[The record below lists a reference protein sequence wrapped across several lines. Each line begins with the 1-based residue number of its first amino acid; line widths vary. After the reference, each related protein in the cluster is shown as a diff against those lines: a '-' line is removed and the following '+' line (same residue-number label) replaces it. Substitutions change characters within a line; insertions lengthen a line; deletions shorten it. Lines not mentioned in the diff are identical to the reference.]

1 MDIKE
6 ELFKLRDIKY
16 KEFHSRLCPK
26 NDNIIGIRV
35 PILKKL
41 AKFLYNQDNE
51 ILLKIGDD
59 YYEEIMLQGLIIA
72 YLKKESNIK
81 IPIIKKFVKK
91 IDNWAVCDTFCSS
104 IKIKDNDKDKYLKF
118 IKTYS
123 KSKKE
128 FELRFMLVM
137 LLDHYLEEK
146 YIDNICEIINEI
158 YKKEYYVLMA
168 ISWLLSSLY
177 IKYPNIAM
185 KKIDKLNIDKW
196 TYNKTIQK
204 IIESSR
210 ICKEQKEYLKTLK
223 K

>member
-6 ELFKLRDIKY
+6 ELFKLQDIKY